1 MTIDTS
7 EIQSIISESF
17 ENLYFSK
24 LESEEE
30 TDSFH
35 DTYHPPKLTQKD
47 INNLNR
53 SIARNEIEIVIKNL
67 SPKKSVV

>member
-35 DTYHPPKLTQKD
+35 DTYHPP
-47 INNLNR
+47 N
-53 SIARNEIEIVIKNL
+53 
-67 SPKKSVV
+67 